1 MAPKGEKK
9 HVQSYTPSAFE
20 VGPDNPIFSILDGER
35 NRQADEWLR
44 LGAEIGRL
52 EQAIDRLERIV
63 GEKQAMPI
71 QKKSITS
78 DAKTAVLEAFEN
90 W

>member
-1 MAPKGEKK
+1 MSKATRRL
-9 HVQSYTPSAFE
+9 HLRLA
-20 VGPDNPIFSILDGER
+20 PDNPIFSILDGER

-52 EQAIDRLERIV
+52 EQAIDRLEKIV
-63 GEKQAMPI
+63 GEKQMMPI
-71 QKKSITS
+71 QKKSTTT
-78 DAKTAVLEAFEN
+78 DAKKAVLEAFES